1 MKRSAKAW
9 RPGAGRKT
17 LAWVLGAWIACWISL
32 AISTLTVF
40 AATPPADLDA
50 QAMAIARELMCPV
63 CEGQTV
69 ADSNSTLA
77 AQMRQI
83 IREQLRQ
90 GKTRQEILDYF
101 VSQFGESVLA
111 TPPKRGMT
119 LVLWVAPYGV
129 LLLGLALAGLVM
141 WRWTRS
147 RPAPAAAPSAP
158 VDPAQLQRLRDE
170 LEREE

>member
-1 MKRSAKAW
+1 MRM
-9 RPGAGRKT
+9 RMEVRRTVPRV
-17 LAWVLGAWIACWISL
+17 WVACW
-32 AISTLTVF
+32 VF
-40 AATPPADLDA
+40 LVFFPMLVSAATPPEDLEA
-50 QAMAIARELMCPV
+50 QATAIARELMCPV

-111 TPPKRGMT
+111 APPKRGVA
-119 LVLWVAPYGV
+119 LVLWVAPYGILV
-129 LLLGLALAGLVM
+129 LGLVLAGFVM
-141 WRWTRS
+141 WRWTRN
-147 RPAPAAAPSAP
+147 RPVAPTTHPIP
-158 VDPAQLQRLRDE
+158 VDPEQLQRLREE
-170 LEREE
+170 LEKEE